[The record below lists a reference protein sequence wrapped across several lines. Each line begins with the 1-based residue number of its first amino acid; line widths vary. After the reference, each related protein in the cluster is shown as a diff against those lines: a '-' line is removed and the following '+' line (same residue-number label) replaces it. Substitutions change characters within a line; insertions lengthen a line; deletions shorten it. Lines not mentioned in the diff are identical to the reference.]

1 MEDEVA
7 SKSRKGYIEAG
18 VKATRDD
25 MGRVGVKCIKILP
38 DLRPGTSERLL
49 IRKAGVEMYAG

>member
-1 MEDEVA
+1 
-7 SKSRKGYIEAG
+7 
-18 VKATRDD
+18 

-49 IRKAGVEMYAG
+49 IRKAGVELYA